1 MNLAGCQVVGYE
13 PRMERVIS
21 FLCMFGQWVRFDGTE
36 IGAVNQAEAVE
47 ENFPLQLD
55 SERTA
60 SI

>member
-1 MNLAGCQVVGYE
+1 
-13 PRMERVIS
+13 MERVIS
-21 FLCMFGQWVRFDGTE
+21 FLCIFGQWVRFDDTE

-47 ENFPLQLD
+47 ENFPPQPD